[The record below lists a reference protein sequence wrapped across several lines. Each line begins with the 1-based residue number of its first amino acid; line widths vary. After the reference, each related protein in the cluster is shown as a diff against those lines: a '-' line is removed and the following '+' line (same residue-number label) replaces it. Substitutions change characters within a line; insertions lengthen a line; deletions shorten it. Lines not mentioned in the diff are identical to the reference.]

1 MVAVASARPALT
13 GSRLAAIDILRGLAI
28 LGMIVYHASWDLR
41 ENGLISA
48 DVVGNPVWR
57 WFSHLVAGSFLA
69 LVGVNLVLS
78 TRSGVHWDRYLRR
91 LALIIASAALVSGVT
106 YFWIPDA
113 PVFFGILHLI
123 ALASVLALP
132 FLSAPAWLTAIAAAA
147 CLAAPSFL
155 SGEFFDGRP
164 WWWLGLSAEP
174 PTTVDY
180 VPVLPWFGV
189 VLAGM
194 VAGKLLIRGNG
205 LAALGKFNPR
215 GLGAR
220 ILAFLGRWSL
230 PIYLLH
236 QPVLFGLLAALTS
249 LPVPEL
255 QSRRLTNFCVGESV
269 AGGLDQEESE
279 AFCGCVVD
287 GANAAGLVSAVLD
300 NSLDPLERDQ
310 WEGMIAQCQP
320 AEEPTPPVD

>member
-48 DVVGNPVWR
+48 DVVGNPAWR
-57 WFSHLVAGSFLA
+57 WFSHIVAGSFLA

-78 TRSGVHWDRYLRR
+78 TRNGVHWDRYLRR

-123 ALASVLALP
+123 ALGSVLALP
-132 FLSAPAWLTAIAAAA
+132 FLSAPPGYGDCRRRVPGRTE
-147 CLAAPSFL
+147 L
-155 SGEFFDGRP
+155 SRGEFFDGRP
-164 WWWLGLSAEP
+164 WWWLGLSAGP

-189 VLAGM
+189 VLAGV
-194 VAGKLLIRGNG
+194 VAGKLLIRGGG
-205 LAALGKFNPR
+205 LAALGKFDPR

-230 PIYLLH
+230 PIYLLR
-236 QPVLFGLLAALTS
+236 QPVLFGLLAALVS